1 MPYRRSRRYPVH
13 LQRQYLHYRNTALPK
28 DSLCKKVR
36 MCVKVAATMADTHHT
51 PSPSTSKKILGKRKV
66 GGSEEEVGNAVGP
79 WVDDRGS
86 VRTETVLL

>member
-13 LQRQYLHYRNTALPK
+13 LQRQYLLYCNTALPE

-36 MCVKVAATMADTHHT
+36 MCVKVAATMADTPT
-51 PSPSTSKKILGKRKV
+51 YKKILGKRKV
-66 GGSEEEVGNAVGP
+66 GGSEEEVENAVGP

-86 VRTETVLL
+86 VKTETVLL